1 MTGLGRSHEAAPRSH
16 RSANPQHTRILA
28 QRPAASPIGAMAG
41 RHPNAARPRHAQLHR
56 KDKGILRL
64 TVSSSF
70 VMQTR
75 PRDASSSPPP
85 AGATTTGG
93 TLWSGMIH
101 VISNV
106 MSDPVAAHTSC
117 DRIFATKHTT
127 LHQQNPKGV
136 KRCQNQSAC
145 FLAAL

>member
-1 MTGLGRSHEAAPRSH
+1 
-16 RSANPQHTRILA
+16 
-28 QRPAASPIGAMAG
+28 MAG

-136 KRCQNQSAC
+136 KTKAKCMLFGPHCEGPKFEGFTFFVLVEAM
-145 FLAAL
+145 ALS